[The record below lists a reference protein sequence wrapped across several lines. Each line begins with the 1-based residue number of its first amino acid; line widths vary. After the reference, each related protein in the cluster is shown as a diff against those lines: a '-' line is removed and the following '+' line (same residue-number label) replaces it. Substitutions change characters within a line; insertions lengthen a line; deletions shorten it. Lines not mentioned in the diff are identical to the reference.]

1 LTAFSSVLTDR
12 KEFRTKVVP
21 GNGLNP
27 VYNEDAFVFRKIV
40 LPELAVLR
48 EVHHMGWWGGGE
60 VIIIIKYERRNLS
73 NTEDNHDMREDRFV
87 YVQKSEE

>member
-1 LTAFSSVLTDR
+1 MHIRFTRQKILLIYVAVSLVR

-27 VYNEDAFVFRKIV
+27 VYNEEPFVFRKVV

-48 EVHHMGWWGGGE
+48 HGQEP
-60 VIIIIKYERRNLS
+60 NLLRQC
-73 NTEDNHDMREDRFV
+73 RETQFTN
-87 YVQKSEE
+87 Q

>member
-1 LTAFSSVLTDR
+1 M
-12 KEFRTKVVP
+12 VP

-48 EVHHMGWWGGGE
+48 YNQTNRSTWNKAMNR
-60 VIIIIKYERRNLS
+60 KLS
-73 NTEDNHDMREDRFV
+73 SLSAVGT
-87 YVQKSEE
+87 

>member
-1 LTAFSSVLTDR
+1 VVVPVDR

-27 VYNEDAFVFRKIV
+27 VYNEEPFVFRKVV

-48 EVHHMGWWGGGE
+48 QGQASPTQTFSK
-60 VIIIIKYERRNLS
+60 IS
-73 NTEDNHDMREDRFV
+73 
-87 YVQKSEE
+87 

>member
-1 LTAFSSVLTDR
+1 MLHQLRNKLKKQLCLVLSFCPPFFFMMVMGMLR

-27 VYNEDAFVFRKIV
+27 VYNEEPFVFRKVV

-48 EVHHMGWWGGGE
+48 Q
-60 VIIIIKYERRNLS
+60 
-73 NTEDNHDMREDRFV
+73 DRAHRAP
-87 YVQKSEE
+87 

>member
-48 EVHHMGWWGGGE
+48 EVHHPHRLVVGGGGE
-60 VIIIIKYERRNLS
+60 ERKKVQN
-73 NTEDNHDMREDRFV
+73 EEKEEQEREKAER
-87 YVQKSEE
+87 SGA